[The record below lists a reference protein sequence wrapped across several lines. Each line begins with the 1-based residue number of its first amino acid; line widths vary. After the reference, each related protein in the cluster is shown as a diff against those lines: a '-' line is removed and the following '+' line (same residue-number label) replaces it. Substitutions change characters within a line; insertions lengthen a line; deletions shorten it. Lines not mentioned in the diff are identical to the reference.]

1 MTNEK
6 KFSEILFWAFCLV
19 VFSKIVW
26 YDVRVYWPAADR
38 RDIMTSL
45 YAGWIAAQGLVYLP
59 ILFPL
64 LKQLRPAVLVFV
76 GTVAPYLLLGALD
89 GRINLF
95 LIGDFARYGAS
106 VGFLLF
112 SLWAVKNVPARAM
125 LTAILTTMAIYFV
138 LRLGLH
144 LFLAEGGR
152 MRFGRDWEVLLSTIL
167 VASAAM
173 ARGL

>member
-1 MTNEK
+1 
-6 KFSEILFWAFCLV
+6 
-19 VFSKIVW
+19 SKIVW

-38 RDIMTSL
+38 RDLMTNF
-45 YAGWIAAQGLVYLP
+45 YAGWIAAQCLVYLP

-64 LKQLRPAVLVFV
+64 LKQFRPAVLVFV

-112 SLWAVKNVPARAM
+112 SLWAVKNVPVRTM
-125 LTAILTTMAIYFV
+125 LTAILTTMIIYFV
-138 LRLGLH
+138 VRLGLH
-144 LFLAEGGR
+144 LFLADGGR
-152 MRFGRDWEVLLSTIL
+152 MRFGR
-167 VASAAM
+167 
-173 ARGL
+173 